1 MLRHIL
7 GNLFLPFSRTHHF
20 PNSPSTKRLIHEG
33 PWWASLCSAKGFQKF
48 DWRPPVQANEGQL
61 LQAQLDVSACRFQS
75 MTWWFTKFL
84 DWIASQ
90 LKSKLLK
97 NRTTSFMR
105 LWYGRINLT
114 GTSCQPAPRFC
125 NNLEHQE
132 VDLLKTWGNLEIW
145 KKGENIPGTC
155 IIITCYYSIYAN
167 NVRQTVVVAN

>member
-125 NNLEHQE
+125 NNLEPSIHQSLSKSE
-132 VDLLKTWGNLEIW
+132 ASNLPRSTVAPFDGSEILQQL
-145 KKGENIPGTC
+145 I
-155 IIITCYYSIYAN
+155 
-167 NVRQTVVVAN
+167 